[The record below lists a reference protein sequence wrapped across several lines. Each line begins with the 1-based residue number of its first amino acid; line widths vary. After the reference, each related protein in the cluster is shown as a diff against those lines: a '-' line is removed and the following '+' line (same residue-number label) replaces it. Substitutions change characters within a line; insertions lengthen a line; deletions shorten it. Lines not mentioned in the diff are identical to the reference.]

1 MAGNHIFGNLKHHK
15 IIICTLCPGFRVVSL
30 LTYWLFKDT
39 VDRNPTPIIIPDSN
53 MVELPP
59 LRFVKETSKAEKVNM
74 EAVVIDIDEQ
84 GADSIENVFA
94 RVIAGK
100 TA

>member
-1 MAGNHIFGNLKHHK
+1 
-15 IIICTLCPGFRVVSL
+15 
-30 LTYWLFKDT
+30 
-39 VDRNPTPIIIPDSN
+39 

-94 RVIAGK
+94 
-100 TA
+100 

>member
-1 MAGNHIFGNLKHHK
+1 
-15 IIICTLCPGFRVVSL
+15 
-30 LTYWLFKDT
+30 
-39 VDRNPTPIIIPDSN
+39 

-94 RVIAGK
+94 GVIAGK
-100 TA
+100 TEFWPEIPYTKKI